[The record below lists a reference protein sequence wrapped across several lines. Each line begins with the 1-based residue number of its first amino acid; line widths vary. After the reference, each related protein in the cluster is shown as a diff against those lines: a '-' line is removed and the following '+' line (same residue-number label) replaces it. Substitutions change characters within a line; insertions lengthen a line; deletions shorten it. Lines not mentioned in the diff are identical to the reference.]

1 MPDLIHEAEGTLST
15 LKFNRKDVRNA
26 INEEIMQ
33 GLSDHLDTLE
43 TSRELRA
50 VILTGAGEEAFCSG
64 GDLKWLQSFESHEA
78 GMGMS
83 KRMQRILGRL
93 SALPV
98 PVIAVLNG
106 YALGGGS
113 EIAMACDMRIFEEHA
128 YMRFKQARVGLMTG
142 WGGGGRLLR
151 AVGYGRAMELLATCK
166 ELHPEDA
173 LNMGLANSVVPKGDG
188 FRVARAMVDEISN
201 SAPGAIRS
209 VKELLSFGS
218 ENTLD
223 ETTDLESCLFAA
235 LWVSE
240 DHHEAVKAF
249 FEKRSPVFK
258 GRSSRNGK

>member
-1 MPDLIHEAEGTLST
+1 MPDFIYEAEGALST

-33 GLSDHLDTLE
+33 GLSDTLDILE
-43 TSRELRA
+43 ASRDLRA

-64 GDLKWLQSFESHEA
+64 GDLKWLQSFESHDG

-83 KRMQRILGRL
+83 RRMQGILGRL

-106 YALGGGS
+106 YALGGGT
-113 EIAMACDMRIFEEHA
+113 EIAMACDMRIMEEHA
-128 YMRFKQARVGLMTG
+128 YMSFKQARVGLMTG

-151 AVGYGRAMELLATCK
+151 AIGYGRAMELLTTCK
-166 ELHPEDA
+166 ELYPEDA
-173 LNMGLANSVVPKGDG
+173 LEMGLANAVVPKGDG
-188 FRVARAMVDEISN
+188 LRVAKAMVREISK

-209 VKELLSFGS
+209 IKELLLFGL

-223 ETTDLESCLFAA
+223 ETTSQESSRFAD

-240 DHHEAVKAF
+240 DHDEAVKAF

-258 GRSSRNGK
+258 GR

>member
-1 MPDLIHEAEGTLST
+1 MPDFIHEAEGALST

-26 INEEIMQ
+26 INEDIMQ
-33 GLSDHLDTLE
+33 GLTDALDTLE
-43 TSRELRA
+43 ASRELRA

-64 GDLKWLQSFESHEA
+64 GDLKWLQSYESRDE

-83 KRMQRILGRL
+83 RRMQGILGRL

-106 YALGGGS
+106 YALGGGT
-113 EIAMACDMRIFEEHA
+113 EIAMACDIRIIEEHA
-128 YMRFKQARVGLMTG
+128 YMSFKQARVGLMTG

-151 AVGYGRAMELLATCK
+151 TIGYGRALELLTTCK
-166 ELHPEDA
+166 ELSPEDA
-173 LNMGLANSVVPKGDG
+173 LKMGLANAVVPKGDG
-188 FRVARAMVDEISN
+188 LHVAKAMVEEISK
-201 SAPGAIRS
+201 SAPGAIRCL
-209 VKELLSFGS
+209 KELLLFGL

-223 ETTDLESCLFAA
+223 ETTSLESSLFAD

-240 DHHEAVKAF
+240 DHDEAVKAF

-258 GRSSRNGK
+258 GR

>member
-1 MPDLIHEAEGTLST
+1 MPDLTHQAEGALSI

-33 GLSDHLDTLE
+33 GLTEVLDTLE
-43 TSRELRA
+43 TSNELRA

-64 GDLKWLQSFESHEA
+64 GDLKWLQSFESRES

-83 KRMQRILGRL
+83 RRMQGILGRL

-106 YALGGGS
+106 YALGGGT
-113 EIAMACDMRIFEEHA
+113 EIAMACDMRIIEEHA
-128 YMRFKQARVGLMTG
+128 YMSFKQARVGLMTG

-151 AVGYGRAMELLATCK
+151 IIGYGRAIELLTTCK
-166 ELHPEDA
+166 ELPPEDA
-173 LNMGLANSVVPKGDG
+173 LKMGLANAVAPKGDG
-188 FRVARAMVDEISN
+188 FHVAKAMVEEISK
-201 SAPGAIRS
+201 SAPGAIRRL
-209 VKELLSFGS
+209 KELLLFGL

-223 ETTDLESCLFAA
+223 ETTGLESSLFAD

-240 DHHEAVKAF
+240 DHDEAVKAF
-249 FEKRSPVFK
+249 FEKRRPVFK
-258 GRSSRNGK
+258 GR

>member
-1 MPDLIHEAEGTLST
+1 MPDLIHEAEGALSI

-33 GLSDHLDTLE
+33 GLTEAIDSLE
-43 TSRELRA
+43 TSNELRA
-50 VILTGAGEEAFCSG
+50 VILTGEGEEAFCSG
-64 GDLKWLQSFESHEA
+64 GDLKWLQSFESHDE

-83 KRMQRILGRL
+83 RRMQEIMGRL

-106 YALGGGS
+106 YALGGGT
-113 EIAMACDMRIFEEHA
+113 EIAMACDMRILEEHA
-128 YMRFKQARVGLMTG
+128 YMSFKQARVGLMTG

-151 AVGYGRAMELLATCK
+151 TIGYGRAIELLTTCK
-166 ELHPEDA
+166 ALHPEVA
-173 LNMGLANSVVPKGDG
+173 LKMGLANAIAPKGDG
-188 FRVARAMVDEISN
+188 LLVAKAMVEEITK

-209 VKELLSFGS
+209 LKALLLFGL

-223 ETTDLESCLFAA
+223 KTTDLESLLFAD

-240 DHHEAVKAF
+240 DHDEAVKAF
-249 FEKRSPVFK
+249 FEKRNPVFK
-258 GRSSRNGK
+258 GR

>member
-1 MPDLIHEAEGTLST
+1 MPDLTHEAEGALSI

-33 GLSDHLDTLE
+33 GLTDALDTLE

-64 GDLKWLQSFESHEA
+64 GDLKWLQSYESRDE

-83 KRMQRILGRL
+83 QRMQEILGRL

-106 YALGGGS
+106 YALGGGT
-113 EIAMACDMRIFEEHA
+113 EIAMACDMRIIEEHA
-128 YMRFKQARVGLMTG
+128 YMSFKQARVGLMTG

-151 AVGYGRAMELLATCK
+151 TIGYGRALELLTTCK
-166 ELHPEDA
+166 ELGPEDA
-173 LNMGLANSVVPKGDG
+173 LKMGLANAVVPKGDG
-188 FRVARAMVDEISN
+188 FRVAMAMVDEISK
-201 SAPGAIRS
+201 SAPGAIRCL
-209 VKELLSFGS
+209 KELLLFGL

-223 ETTDLESCLFAA
+223 ETTGLESSLFAD

-240 DHHEAVKAF
+240 DHDEAVKAF

-258 GRSSRNGK
+258 GR

>member
-1 MPDLIHEAEGTLST
+1 MPDFIHEAEGALST

-26 INEEIMQ
+26 INEDIMQ
-33 GLSDHLDTLE
+33 GLTDALDTLE
-43 TSRELRA
+43 ASRELRA

-78 GMGMS
+78 GLGMS
-83 KRMQRILGRL
+83 RRMQGILGRL

-106 YALGGGS
+106 YALGGGT
-113 EIAMACDMRIFEEHA
+113 EIAMACDIRIIEEHA
-128 YMRFKQARVGLMTG
+128 YMSFKQARVGLMTG

-151 AVGYGRAMELLATCK
+151 TIGYGRALELLTTCK
-166 ELHPEDA
+166 ELSPEDA
-173 LNMGLANSVVPKGDG
+173 LKMGLANAVAPKGDG
-188 FRVARAMVDEISN
+188 LHVAKAMVEEISK
-201 SAPGAIRS
+201 SAPGAIRCL
-209 VKELLSFGS
+209 KELLLFGL

-223 ETTDLESCLFAA
+223 ETTSLESSLFAD

-240 DHHEAVKAF
+240 DHDEAVKAF

-258 GRSSRNGK
+258 GR

>member
-1 MPDLIHEAEGTLST
+1 MPDLIHEAEGAFST

-26 INEEIMQ
+26 INEDIMQ
-33 GLSDHLDTLE
+33 GLKDALDSLE
-43 TSRELRA
+43 ASSELRA

-64 GDLKWLQSFESHEA
+64 GDLKWLQSFESREA

-83 KRMQRILGRL
+83 RRMQELMGRL

-106 YALGGGS
+106 YALGGGT
-113 EIAMACDMRIFEEHA
+113 EIAMACDMRIIEEHA
-128 YMRFKQARVGLMTG
+128 YMSFKQARVGLMTG

-151 AVGYGRAMELLATCK
+151 TIGYGRALELLTTCK
-166 ELHPEDA
+166 ELSPENA
-173 LNMGLANSVVPKGDG
+173 LKMGLANAVVPKGDG
-188 FRVARAMVDEISN
+188 IRVAKAMVKEISK

-209 VKELLSFGS
+209 LKELLLFGL

-223 ETTDLESCLFAA
+223 ETTGLESSLFSD

-240 DHHEAVKAF
+240 DHDEAVKAF

-258 GRSSRNGK
+258 GR

>member
-1 MPDLIHEAEGTLST
+1 MPDLIHEAEGAFST

-26 INEEIMQ
+26 INQEIMQ
-33 GLSDHLDTLE
+33 GLSDALDNLE
-43 TSRELRA
+43 ASRELRA

-83 KRMQRILGRL
+83 RRMQKILGRL

-106 YALGGGS
+106 YALGGGT
-113 EIAMACDMRIFEEHA
+113 EIAMACDMRIIEEHA
-128 YMRFKQARVGLMTG
+128 YMSFKQARVGLMTG

-151 AVGYGRAMELLATCK
+151 AIGYGRALELLTTCK

-173 LNMGLANSVVPKGDG
+173 MEMGLANAVVPKGKG
-188 FRVARAMVDEISN
+188 LPVAKTMVDEISK
-201 SAPGAIRS
+201 SAPGAVRS
-209 VKELLSFGS
+209 LKELLLFGL

-223 ETTDLESCLFAA
+223 ETTGLESTLFAD

-240 DHHEAVKAF
+240 DHDEAVKAF
-249 FEKRSPVFK
+249 FEKRNPVFK
-258 GRSSRNGK
+258 GR

>member
-1 MPDLIHEAEGTLST
+1 MPDLIHEAEGALSI

-33 GLSDHLDTLE
+33 GLTDVLDNLEASD
-43 TSRELRA
+43 ELRA

-64 GDLKWLQSFESHEA
+64 GDLKWLQSFESRDE

-83 KRMQRILGRL
+83 MRMQGILGRL

-106 YALGGGS
+106 YALGGGT
-113 EIAMACDMRIFEEHA
+113 EIAMACDMRVIEKHA
-128 YMRFKQARVGLMTG
+128 YMSFKQARVGLMTG
-142 WGGGGRLLR
+142 WGGGGRLVR
-151 AVGYGRAMELLATCK
+151 AIGYGRAMELLTTCK

-173 LNMGLANSVVPKGDG
+173 MEMGLACAVVPRGDG
-188 FRVARAMVDEISN
+188 LSVAKAMVDDISK

-209 VKELLSFGS
+209 LKELLLFGL

-223 ETTDLESCLFAA
+223 ETTVLESSLFAD

-240 DHHEAVKAF
+240 DHDEAVKAF

-258 GRSSRNGK
+258 GR

>member
-1 MPDLIHEAEGTLST
+1 MPDLIHEAEGALSI

-33 GLSDHLDTLE
+33 GLTDVLDNLEASD
-43 TSRELRA
+43 ELRA

-64 GDLKWLQSFESHEA
+64 GDLKWLQSFESRDE

-83 KRMQRILGRL
+83 MRMQGILGRL

-106 YALGGGS
+106 YALGGGT
-113 EIAMACDMRIFEEHA
+113 EIAMACDMRVIEKHA
-128 YMRFKQARVGLMTG
+128 YMSFKQARVGLMTG
-142 WGGGGRLLR
+142 WGGGGRLVR
-151 AVGYGRAMELLATCK
+151 AIGYGRAMELLTTCK

-173 LNMGLANSVVPKGDG
+173 MEMGLACAVVPRGDG
-188 FRVARAMVDEISN
+188 LCVAKAMVDDISK

-209 VKELLSFGS
+209 LKELLLFGL

-223 ETTDLESCLFAA
+223 ETTVLESSLFAD

-240 DHHEAVKAF
+240 DHDEAVKAF

-258 GRSSRNGK
+258 GR

>member
-1 MPDLIHEAEGTLST
+1 MPDLVHEAEGELSI

-33 GLSDHLDTLE
+33 GLSDTLDYLE
-43 TSRELRA
+43 ASHELRA

-64 GDLKWLQSFESHEA
+64 GDLKWLQSFESREA

-83 KRMQRILGRL
+83 RRMQEIMGRL

-106 YALGGGS
+106 YALGGGT
-113 EIAMACDMRIFEEHA
+113 EIAMACDMRIIEEHT
-128 YMRFKQARVGLMTG
+128 YMSFKQARVGLMTG

-151 AVGYGRAMELLATCK
+151 TIGYGRALELLTTCK
-166 ELHPEDA
+166 ELSPEDA
-173 LNMGLANSVVPKGDG
+173 LKMGLANAIVPKGDG
-188 FRVARAMVDEISN
+188 LRVAKAMVKEISK

-209 VKELLSFGS
+209 LKELLLFGL

-223 ETTDLESCLFAA
+223 ETTGLESSLFAD

-240 DHHEAVKAF
+240 DHDEAVKAF

-258 GRSSRNGK
+258 GR